1 MLKEEDGK
9 KKKCRMSK
17 DVFGYKPF
25 PYQKAMHD
33 LIDQHPSNSIF
44 CLKAKR
50 QCGKSLLIEN
60 ELLKNSINYPDQE
73 SICISPTYK
82 QGSKIFRDL
91 VRACTGTP
99 VLTGANGSDL
109 LMTFYNGS
117 TIRILSAES
126 RNNIRGFTVTKH
138 GMLCV
143 DECAYVSDEVFYA
156 ALPFVD
162 ANQANV
168 LCVSTPLFKSGFFY
182 ELYEQGMGG
191 KDGIYVVDVNDYD
204 TSALLSPERLEFY
217 RQTLPPNIFRTEYL
231 GEWMDLNSS
240 VFGNFEPCIS
250 RLIPTDT
257 NNCVM
262 GVDWATGSGNDETA
276 ISVFNDKQQMVFLS
290 HFNDRDATD
299 TINAICDVIGR
310 YNPVKCVIELNSI
323 GKVYYD
329 LLVREVRK
337 RRLKTIVVPFT
348 TTNESKRD
356 IIESLQMQM
365 LHRNVQLL
373 DEPTLKL
380 EFAAFELQRTPSGKI
395 TYNNS
400 SDTIHDDIVMSVALA
415 LSGNTQGSYLVR

>member
-1 MLKEEDGK
+1 MDF
-9 KKKCRMSK
+9 
-17 DVFGYKPF
+17 VGYKPY
-25 PYQKAMHD
+25 PYQQAMHS
-33 LIDQHPSNSIF
+33 LIDQHPSESIF
-44 CLKAKR
+44 IMKSKR
-50 QCGKSLLIEN
+50 QIGKSLLIEN
-60 ELLKNSINYPDQE
+60 ELLRHSINHSNQT

-82 QGSKIFRDL
+82 QGGKIFKDI
-91 VRACTGTP
+91 VRATAGTP
-99 VLTGANGSDL
+99 ILESANGSTYTL
-109 LMTFYNGS
+109 RFANGS
-117 TIRILSAES
+117 EINILSAES
-126 RNNIRGFTVTKH
+126 RDNIRGNTVSRH
-138 GMLCV
+138 GILCV
-143 DECAYVSDEVFYA
+143 DECAYISDEVFYA
-156 ALPFVD
+156 AMPFVD
-162 ANQANV
+162 ANRANV
-168 LCVSTPLFKSGFFY
+168 LCTSTPLFKSGFFY

-191 KDGIYVVDVNDYD
+191 KEGIYVVDVNDYD

-257 NNCVM
+257 SNCVM

-337 RRLKTIVVPFT
+337 RRLKTIIVPFT

-415 LSGNTQGSYLVR
+415 LSGNTQGTYMVR